1 MNCDFMLHI
10 SLILVMWDWKL
21 GEISGFDFMTTEGL
35 EEYVIVKQSEYILS
49 QWGVYGCMYL
59 IVSKRGAIKLL
70 FT

>member
-1 MNCDFMLHI
+1 
-10 SLILVMWDWKL
+10 
-21 GEISGFDFMTTEGL
+21 MTTEGL

-59 IVSKRGAIKLL
+59 IVSKTGAIKLL